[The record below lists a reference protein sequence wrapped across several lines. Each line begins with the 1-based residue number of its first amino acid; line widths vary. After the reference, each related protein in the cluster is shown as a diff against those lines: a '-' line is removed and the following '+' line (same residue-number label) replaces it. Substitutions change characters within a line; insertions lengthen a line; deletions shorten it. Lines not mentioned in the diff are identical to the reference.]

1 MALYKYHKGKKDCL
15 FVCSLEKNNNLV
27 KYIVQLKN
35 IKKKIR
41 RDEFLE
47 LKKEK
52 NLKTIIF
59 KNKKKY
65 KRLKNGYIN
74 N

>member
-1 MALYKYHKGKKDCL
+1 
-15 FVCSLEKNNNLV
+15 
-27 KYIVQLKN
+27 VQLKN